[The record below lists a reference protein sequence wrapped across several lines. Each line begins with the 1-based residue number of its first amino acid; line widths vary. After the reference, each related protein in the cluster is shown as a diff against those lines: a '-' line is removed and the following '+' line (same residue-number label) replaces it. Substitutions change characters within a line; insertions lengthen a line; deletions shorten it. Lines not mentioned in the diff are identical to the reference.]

1 MHAARASHEATWR
14 PAVSICDLSGE
25 DIIAM
30 TPTPIPRSPHLVA
43 FATVAVAVL
52 GAAVLALEPTP
63 AQRLAALA
71 PVSAVPTCADLLWL
85 SPRTR
90 AMGHEAPAGSMPV
103 DAAGQE
109 GPPT

>member
-1 MHAARASHEATWR
+1 
-14 PAVSICDLSGE
+14 
-25 DIIAM
+25 M
-30 TPTPIPRSPHLVA
+30 TTTPFPRSPHLVA

-63 AQRLAALA
+63 AQRVAALA
-71 PVSAVPTCADLLWL
+71 AISAAPTCADLSQL
-85 SPRTR
+85 SLKARP
-90 AMGHEAPAGSMPV
+90 MEHEAPTGSMPV